1 MALSVE
7 PDALDTLLSLQ
18 LRIVEEQLGRRRA
31 TDSAGDVWHQ
41 ELAARQKRLDEL
53 DRQNARMA
61 QELDRALTQG
71 PRARPPPAPPP
82 QPPLDSEQKAMLE
95 KSVGLHNELMVVFV
109 CARNGTTDVTRV
121 QRLLEAEEPA
131 GSVAVPYYYGNPR
144 RYQKELGRL
153 VETGLPR
160 LQEWLREAPEILSRF
175 AERVLLMAQ
184 RDAPAAELGRNP

>member
-1 MALSVE
+1 MPSRHPLLPGLQVACL
-7 PDALDTLLSLQ
+7 TL
-18 LRIVEEQLGRRRA
+18 
-31 TDSAGDVWHQ
+31 
-41 ELAARQKRLDEL
+41 
-53 DRQNARMA
+53 
-61 QELDRALTQG
+61 
-71 PRARPPPAPPP
+71 
-82 QPPLDSEQKAMLE
+82 
-95 KSVGLHNELMVVFV
+95 VVFV

-160 LQEWLREAPEILSRF
+160 LQEWLREAPKILSRF

>member
-31 TDSAGDVWHQ
+31 TDGAGDVWHH

-61 QELDRALTQG
+61 QELDRAVTQG

-82 QPPLDSEQKAMLE
+82 CPHRAGARGRGERRQACGAAAASGATRAAPIAPSPRAPPPERERPPSSA
-95 KSVGLHNELMVVFV
+95 S
-109 CARNGTTDVTRV
+109 
-121 QRLLEAEEPA
+121 
-131 GSVAVPYYYGNPR
+131 SR
-144 RYQKELGRL
+144 RRGR
-153 VETGLPR
+153 R
-160 LQEWLREAPEILSRF
+160 RR
-175 AERVLLMAQ
+175 
-184 RDAPAAELGRNP
+184 

>member
-1 MALSVE
+1 MACL
-7 PDALDTLLSLQ
+7 TL
-18 LRIVEEQLGRRRA
+18 
-31 TDSAGDVWHQ
+31 
-41 ELAARQKRLDEL
+41 
-53 DRQNARMA
+53 
-61 QELDRALTQG
+61 
-71 PRARPPPAPPP
+71 
-82 QPPLDSEQKAMLE
+82 
-95 KSVGLHNELMVVFV
+95 VVFV

-184 RDAPAAELGRNP
+184 RDAPAADRIENWDETLDLSTARKLSRSYTNRGFPSRRE

>member
-1 MALSVE
+1 MACL
-7 PDALDTLLSLQ
+7 TL
-18 LRIVEEQLGRRRA
+18 
-31 TDSAGDVWHQ
+31 
-41 ELAARQKRLDEL
+41 
-53 DRQNARMA
+53 
-61 QELDRALTQG
+61 
-71 PRARPPPAPPP
+71 
-82 QPPLDSEQKAMLE
+82 
-95 KSVGLHNELMVVFV
+95 VVFV

-184 RDAPAAELGRNP
+184 RDLTPRTHRRQNWDETLDLSTARKLSRSYTNRGFP